1 MQPKQKILVVAGPT
15 ASGKT
20 AAGIALCQRFG
31 GEVVS
36 ADSMQIYKHLT
47 VGTAKPTP
55 EEQQRVPHHLID
67 FLEPSENYSVAQYL
81 EDARRAIA
89 DIASRG
95 KLPVIVG
102 GTGLYISSLVDN
114 LQFADEPQDDAIRQ
128 RLWEEAR
135 QQGAQ
140 AVWERL
146 RQVDPAS
153 AAAIH
158 PNNQGRVIRALE
170 VWERTGVPMS
180 VCQQQARSTPSPYE
194 PLMLALTYRDRQ
206 ALYRRIDLRVD
217 IMAQNGLLEEARW
230 LWEQGL
236 ASTSGQA
243 IAYKELW
250 DWVKGEEE
258 LPAALDR
265 VRQNSRR
272 YAKRQLTWFRRD
284 ERYHWYYPDDYA
296 APQQL
301 YEAIFP
307 LVAEFLEEKR

>member
-55 EEQQRVPHHLID
+55 EEQQGVPHHLID

-140 AVWERL
+140 AAWERL

-180 VCQQQARSTPSPYE
+180 VCQQQARSTPSPYG
-194 PLMLALTYRDRQ
+194 RSCCWWRCW
-206 ALYRRIDLRVD
+206 RCCCC
-217 IMAQNGLLEEARW
+217 
-230 LWEQGL
+230 
-236 ASTSGQA
+236 
-243 IAYKELW
+243 
-250 DWVKGEEE
+250 
-258 LPAALDR
+258 
-265 VRQNSRR
+265 
-272 YAKRQLTWFRRD
+272 
-284 ERYHWYYPDDYA
+284 
-296 APQQL
+296 
-301 YEAIFP
+301 
-307 LVAEFLEEKR
+307 

>member
-20 AAGIALCQRFG
+20 ATGIALCQRFG
-31 GEVVS
+31 GEVIS

-55 EEQQRVPHHLID
+55 EEQQGVPHHLID

-89 DIASRG
+89 QVAARG

-114 LQFADEPQDDAIRQ
+114 LQFADEPEGDSIRQ

-135 QQGAQ
+135 QQGPQ
-140 AVWERL
+140 ALWERL

-180 VCQQQARSTPSPYE
+180 VCQQQARSVPSPYE

-206 ALYRRIDLRVD
+206 ALYRRIDRRVD

-230 LWEQGL
+230 LREQGL
-236 ASTSGQA
+236 CSTSGQA

-250 DWVKGEEE
+250 GWLEGEESLE
-258 LPAALDR
+258 AALDR
-265 VRQNSRR
+265 VRQSSRR
-272 YAKRQLTWFRRD
+272 YAKRQLTWLRRD
-284 ERYHWYYPDDYA
+284 ERYHWFCPDDYA
-296 APQQL
+296 TPQQL

-307 LVAEFLEEKR
+307 LVEDFLAQ